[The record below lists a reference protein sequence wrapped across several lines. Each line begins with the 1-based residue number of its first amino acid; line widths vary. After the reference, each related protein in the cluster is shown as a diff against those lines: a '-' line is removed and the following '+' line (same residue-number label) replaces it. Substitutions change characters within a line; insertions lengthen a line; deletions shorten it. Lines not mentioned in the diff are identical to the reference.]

1 MPAVEHSS
9 RPRSGEPSRKN
20 RRPLAITVAALLFLL
35 ALIWSATLWDI
46 SRSEKEV
53 QSTIEITT
61 RTLARAL
68 SEHMMST
75 VKRLELVARE
85 LDDAWA
91 PTGNEIIEEANRIK
105 KNVDDLAIQ
114 ITIVEPTGVVR
125 YSTLP
130 FVAGVSIADR
140 EHFKV
145 HLAPPWR
152 EMFVGKPVLG
162 RVSGKWTI
170 QFSSPIVRNDTLVG
184 VIVLSVEPDY
194 FASFFRSLGLD
205 PLDLIDVV
213 RSDGALLVRSTDDGL
228 IYGHV
233 ISGTA
238 YLKENAPVSGN
249 FRRPSQID
257 GIERIFGYYKLG
269 QYGLI
274 FVVGSAVQNAF
285 VPYEQIREVI
295 LWGSSLISIML
306 VALGLLAYDSVRR
319 RDDANRQ
326 LELTGQ
332 VFDFTGEA
340 ICITDSNTSI
350 LAVNDSFCRLTGFS
364 QTEIIG
370 KTPRE
375 LASGRHG
382 KEFYRHMWDQLLSTG
397 GWEGEIW
404 NRKKDGTHYLEWL
417 NIKVVRNAQGT
428 ITNYIGVFADI
439 KKIAVTQRRIEFLA
453 THDELTQLPNR
464 AVFCD
469 RLRSALDASSATGG
483 SFAVAFIDIDDFK
496 IVNDSTGHA
505 AGDTLL
511 KEMAV
516 RLIAAAG
523 AHAILSRFGGD
534 EFTLLLENADEA
546 AAAAT
551 AQRIIESLRQPI
563 MVSDFEIYS
572 GVSIGIAM
580 HPTHGSDISTL
591 LQNADSAMYHA
602 KEQGK
607 NTYSFFNDDL
617 QIKAA
622 IQLQIESGLPR
633 AIAENELVLHYQP
646 QVELDSG
653 RVVGLEALVRWQHPH
668 DGMLFPGKFIPQAEK
683 SRLIDRLG
691 EWVAD
696 NAAAQIAQW
705 LSAGLT
711 PPKVSINISPSQFLR
726 GAALPMIEQIIDKY
740 SIPPHLLA
748 IELTE
753 SALMTDPKE
762 ARRTLGK
769 FRDMGLEISIDD
781 FGTGFSSLSSLRHYP
796 INLLKV
802 DQSFV
807 RDLEHAPDACAITQ
821 TVIDLARYLGISSI
835 AEGIENEGQFTKIKM
850 MGCNIG
856 QGFFFSK
863 ALSVEDLEQ
872 KGIVSTGATTIIAPN
887 K

>member
-61 RTLARAL
+61 LTLARAL

-233 ISGTA
+233 ISGTS

-319 RDDANRQ
+319 LEAANHK
-326 LELTGQ
+326 LEEISVKDYLTG
-332 VFDFTGEA
+332 VFNRRHFDETLQKEVGRLAREGGVLCVAMVDVDNFKLYNDVYGHLAGDNCLACVAKAMGAVLLRPADEIFRYGGEEFAIVMPQTGREQALGVAERVREA
-340 ICITDSNTSI
+340 VSDLRIPHCKS
-350 LAVNDSFCRLTGFS
+350 AFGHV
-364 QTEIIG
+364 
-370 KTPRE
+370 
-375 LASGRHG
+375 
-382 KEFYRHMWDQLLSTG
+382 
-397 GWEGEIW
+397 
-404 NRKKDGTHYLEWL
+404 
-417 NIKVVRNAQGT
+417 T
-428 ITNYIGVFADI
+428 ISIGV
-439 KKIAVTQRRIEFLA
+439 
-453 THDELTQLPNR
+453 
-464 AVFCD
+464 
-469 RLRSALDASSATGG
+469 
-483 SFAVAFIDIDDFK
+483 
-496 IVNDSTGHA
+496 
-505 AGDTLL
+505 
-511 KEMAV
+511 
-516 RLIAAAG
+516 
-523 AHAILSRFGGD
+523 
-534 EFTLLLENADEA
+534 
-546 AAAAT
+546 
-551 AQRIIESLRQPI
+551 
-563 MVSDFEIYS
+563 
-572 GVSIGIAM
+572 
-580 HPTHGSDISTL
+580 
-591 LQNADSAMYHA
+591 
-602 KEQGK
+602 
-607 NTYSFFNDDL
+607 
-617 QIKAA
+617 AA
-622 IQLQIESGLPR
+622 IDAANAVHRRQACE
-633 AIAENELVLHYQP
+633 ELI
-646 QVELDSG
+646 
-653 RVVGLEALVRWQHPH
+653 R
-668 DGMLFPGKFIPQAEK
+668 
-683 SRLIDRLG
+683 
-691 EWVAD
+691 VAD
-696 NAAAQIAQW
+696 
-705 LSAGLT
+705 
-711 PPKVSINISPSQFLR
+711 K
-726 GAALPMIEQIIDKY
+726 ALYRAKNGG
-740 SIPPHLLA
+740 
-748 IELTE
+748 
-753 SALMTDPKE
+753 
-762 ARRTLGK
+762 R
-769 FRDMGLEISIDD
+769 
-781 FGTGFSSLSSLRHYP
+781 
-796 INLLKV
+796 NKV
-802 DQSFV
+802 DCGQCRV
-807 RDLEHAPDACAITQ
+807 DAT
-821 TVIDLARYLGISSI
+821 D
-835 AEGIENEGQFTKIKM
+835 
-850 MGCNIG
+850 
-856 QGFFFSK
+856 
-863 ALSVEDLEQ
+863 
-872 KGIVSTGATTIIAPN
+872 
-887 K
+887 

>member
-1 MPAVEHSS
+1 
-9 RPRSGEPSRKN
+9 
-20 RRPLAITVAALLFLL
+20 
-35 ALIWSATLWDI
+35 
-46 SRSEKEV
+46 
-53 QSTIEITT
+53 
-61 RTLARAL
+61 
-68 SEHMMST
+68 
-75 VKRLELVARE
+75 
-85 LDDAWA
+85 
-91 PTGNEIIEEANRIK
+91 
-105 KNVDDLAIQ
+105 
-114 ITIVEPTGVVR
+114 
-125 YSTLP
+125 
-130 FVAGVSIADR
+130 
-140 EHFKV
+140 
-145 HLAPPWR
+145 
-152 EMFVGKPVLG
+152 
-162 RVSGKWTI
+162 
-170 QFSSPIVRNDTLVG
+170 
-184 VIVLSVEPDY
+184 
-194 FASFFRSLGLD
+194 
-205 PLDLIDVV
+205 
-213 RSDGALLVRSTDDGL
+213 
-228 IYGHV
+228 
-233 ISGTA
+233 
-238 YLKENAPVSGN
+238 
-249 FRRPSQID
+249 
-257 GIERIFGYYKLG
+257 
-269 QYGLI
+269 
-274 FVVGSAVQNAF
+274 
-285 VPYEQIREVI
+285 
-295 LWGSSLISIML
+295 
-306 VALGLLAYDSVRR
+306 
-319 RDDANRQ
+319 
-326 LELTGQ
+326 
-332 VFDFTGEA
+332 
-340 ICITDSNTSI
+340 
-350 LAVNDSFCRLTGFS
+350 
-364 QTEIIG
+364 
-370 KTPRE
+370 
-375 LASGRHG
+375 
-382 KEFYRHMWDQLLSTG
+382 
-397 GWEGEIW
+397 
-404 NRKKDGTHYLEWL
+404 
-417 NIKVVRNAQGT
+417 
-428 ITNYIGVFADI
+428 
-439 KKIAVTQRRIEFLA
+439 
-453 THDELTQLPNR
+453 
-464 AVFCD
+464 
-469 RLRSALDASSATGG
+469 
-483 SFAVAFIDIDDFK
+483 
-496 IVNDSTGHA
+496 
-505 AGDTLL
+505 
-511 KEMAV
+511 
-516 RLIAAAG
+516 
-523 AHAILSRFGGD
+523 
-534 EFTLLLENADEA
+534 
-546 AAAAT
+546 
-551 AQRIIESLRQPI
+551 
-563 MVSDFEIYS
+563 MVSDFEIYT

>member
-1 MPAVEHSS
+1 MPRHS
-9 RPRSGEPSRKN
+9 N
-20 RRPLAITVAALLFLL
+20 RRTLAITSAVLLFLL
-35 ALIWSATLWDI
+35 TLIWSATLWDI
-46 SRSEKEV
+46 SRSQKEV
-53 QSTIEITT
+53 QSSVEITT

-75 VKRLELVARE
+75 VKRLELAARE
-85 LDDAWA
+85 LDESWT
-91 PTGNEIIEEANRIK
+91 PSGEEMIVEATLLK
-105 KNVDDLAIQ
+105 KSVGDLAMQ
-114 ITIVEPTGVVR
+114 ITIVDATGAVN

-130 FVAGVSIADR
+130 FAAGVSIADR

-145 HLAPPWR
+145 HLTPPWR
-152 EMFVGKPVLG
+152 DIYVGKPVLG

-170 QFSSPIVRNDTLVG
+170 QFSSPIVRDNKLVG
-184 VIVLSVEPDY
+184 VTVLSVEPDY
-194 FASFFRSLGLD
+194 FASFFRSLGLN
-205 PLDLIDVV
+205 PLDSIDVI
-213 RSDGALLVRSTDDGL
+213 RSDGTLLVRSTGDAL

-233 ISGTA
+233 ISGTS
-238 YLKENAPVSGN
+238 YLREDSPLSGN

-257 GIERIFGYYKLG
+257 GIERIFGFYKLSH
-269 QYGLI
+269 YGLT
-274 FVVGSAVQNAF
+274 FVVGSDVQKAF
-285 VPYEQIREVI
+285 IPYEQIRAI
-295 LWGSSLISIML
+295 TLWGTSLLSILL
-306 VALGLLAYDSVRR
+306 VALAILAYDSVRR

-340 ICITDSNTSI
+340 ICITDNNTNI
-350 LAVNDSFCRLTGFS
+350 LAVNESFCRLTGYS
-364 QTEIIG
+364 QAEIIG
-370 KTPRE
+370 NTPRV

-397 GWEGEIW
+397 WWEGEIW
-404 NRKKDGTHYLEWL
+404 NRKQDGSHYLEWL
-417 NIKVVRNAQGT
+417 NIKVVRDLRGT

-469 RLRSALDASSATGG
+469 RFRNALDSCPSKGCT
-483 SFAVAFIDIDDFK
+483 FAVLFIDIDDFK
-496 IVNDSTGHA
+496 IVNDSIGHA
-505 AGDTLL
+505 AGDNLL

-516 RLIAAAG
+516 RLTTAAG
-523 AHAILSRFGGD
+523 PNAVLSRFGGD
-534 EFTLLLENADEA
+534 EFTLLLEEADEA
-546 AAAAT
+546 VAAAI

-563 MVSDFEIYS
+563 QVGDFEIYS
-572 GVSIGIAM
+572 GVSIGIALY
-580 HPTHGSDISTL
+580 PVHGSDISTL

-633 AIAENELVLHYQP
+633 AIAENELILHYQP

-653 RVVGLEALVRWQHPH
+653 RVVGLEALVRWQHPN

-696 NAAAQIAQW
+696 RAAAQIAEW
-705 LSAGLT
+705 LSAGYSL
-711 PPKVSINISPSQFLR
+711 PKVSINISPSQFLR
-726 GAALPMIEQIIDKY
+726 GAALPMIERILAKY

-753 SALMTDPKE
+753 SALMSDPKE
-762 ARRTLGK
+762 AQRTLGK

-796 INLLKV
+796 INLLKI

-807 RDLEHAPDACAITQ
+807 RDLEQAPDACAITQ

-863 ALSVEDLEQ
+863 ALSPAELEQ
-872 KGIVSTGATTIIAPN
+872 KGIITMGTATITRPT
-887 K
+887 

>member
-1 MPAVEHSS
+1 MAAVEHSS
-9 RPRSGEPSRKN
+9 RPQIGASRPSNKRT
-20 RRPLAITVAALLFLL
+20 LAIMAAVLILLL
-35 ALIWSATLWDI
+35 AVIWSATLWDI

-75 VKRLELVARE
+75 VKRLELTARE
-85 LDDAWA
+85 IDESWTPNGVDM
-91 PTGNEIIEEANRIK
+91 IEEANRLK
-105 KNVDDLAIQ
+105 KSVGDLAMQ
-114 ITIVEPTGVVR
+114 ITLVDPTGIVR

-130 FVAGVSIADR
+130 GFSGVSIADR

-145 HLAPPWR
+145 HLTPPWR

-170 QFSSPIVRNDTLVG
+170 QFTSPIVRENKLVG
-184 VIVLSVEPDY
+184 VTVLSVEPDY
-194 FASFFRSLGLD
+194 FASFFRSLGLND
-205 PLDLIDVV
+205 LDSIDVI
-213 RSDGALLVRSTDDGL
+213 RSDGALLVRSTGEGL
-228 IYGHV
+228 IYGHI

-238 YLKENAPVSGN
+238 YLKEDAPISGN

-257 GIERIFGYYKLG
+257 GVERIFGYYKLN

-274 FVVGSAVQNAF
+274 FVVGNAVKNAF
-285 VPYEQIREVI
+285 VPYGQIREVT
-295 LWGSSLISIML
+295 LWGTSLLSVLL
-306 VALGLLAYDSVRR
+306 VALALLAYDSLRR

-340 ICITDSNTSI
+340 ICITDNDTNI
-350 LAVNDSFCRLTGFS
+350 LAVNESFCRLTGFS
-364 QTEIIG
+364 QPEIIG

-375 LASGRHG
+375 LASGRHN

-397 GWEGEIW
+397 WWEGEIW
-404 NRKKDGTHYLEWL
+404 NRKKDGSHYLEWL
-417 NIKVVRNAQGT
+417 NIKVVRDFRGV
-428 ITNYIGVFADI
+428 ITNYIGVFSDI

-469 RLRSALDASSATGG
+469 GLRSALDSCAATGG
-483 SFAVAFIDIDDFK
+483 TFAVAFIDIDDFK
-496 IVNDSTGHA
+496 IVNDSIGHA
-505 AGDTLL
+505 AGDNLL

-516 RLIAAAG
+516 RLSIAAG
-523 AHAILSRFGGD
+523 PNAILSRFGGD

-551 AQRIIESLRQPI
+551 AQRIIESLKQPI
-563 MVSDFEIYS
+563 TVGDFEIYS
-572 GVSIGIAM
+572 GVSIGIAL
-580 HPTHGSDISTL
+580 HPAHGNDISSL
-591 LQNADSAMYHA
+591 LQNADGAMYHA

-622 IQLQIESGLPR
+622 IQLQVESGLPR
-633 AIAENELVLHYQP
+633 AIMENELVLHYQP

-653 RVVGLEALVRWQHPH
+653 RVVGLEALVRWQHPN

-696 NAAAQIAQW
+696 NTAAQIAQW

-726 GAALPMIEQIIDKY
+726 GAALPMIQHIIAKY

-835 AEGIENEGQFTKIKM
+835 AEGIENEGQFAKIRM

-863 ALSVEDLEQ
+863 ALSVAELEQ
-872 KGIVSTGATTIIAPN
+872 RGIIATGTATIARS